1 MRNHLERPN
10 QIAAE
15 ATARRRRHL
24 VRHHRL
30 AAALSRER
38 QQRRSRRIVIWSIA
52 GALCLPIAGAALVIF
67 ALGGAAA
74 STAAAQ
80 ARVLPADSLVFDRT
94 GGLIADVH
102 PAGATRLPVPL
113 TAISPLVQQAIV
125 AVEDRSFWTEGAVDV
140 PRMAAAAISDLTHGT
155 SQGASTIPMQ
165 LAKILYLNDSRTLQ
179 YKVQQIALAERLS
192 SSNSRAVILDDYLN
206 DIYFGSG
213 ATGIQ
218 AAAHTYFGIDASR
231 LDLAQAAML
240 AGIPNNPSGDD
251 PLINPAGAAARQ
263 QLVLDAMYDTGA
275 ITLQAEQAAVHQRL
289 VYTSTNPDNVNLVPF
304 FTARVVKSVQTTW
317 HLNALTAGLR
327 IVSTLDL
334 GLQQFTQH
342 AVSAQIAQLGRLHVT
357 DGAAVVISPASGDVL
372 AYVGSAGANV
382 PGGQIDM
389 AAAPRQPGSS
399 FKIFTYTTAIQDA
412 RVSMVTPVLD
422 GPLTLPTGGG
432 SDGTQ
437 PYSPLDYTRTWHG
450 VLPVEEALGNSLNI
464 PAIRVEMATGI
475 PAIVSMAR
483 AMGVT
488 TLGNSPQSY
497 NPSMT
502 LGTYPIPPLE
512 MAQAGTVLA
521 DSGVLH
527 PARFIITASLNG
539 RVLPHATPAT
549 KKVVDPRAAYIMNT
563 ILSND
568 ANRVL
573 DFGAHGLL
581 TLPGHVVAAKTGTSE
596 NFKDN
601 FTVGWT
607 PQLATATWV
616 GNADDSAMRGTTG
629 ITGAAPIWHTVM
641 AHALSGIADHWP
653 PMPAGLTTSSTAWGT
668 AYLMPGTDATTGESA
683 LVPSEQPVGPA
694 PPSPSSQPAK
704 KHRHHHH

>member
-1 MRNHLERPN
+1 M
-10 QIAAE
+10 
-15 ATARRRRHL
+15 
-24 VRHHRL
+24 
-30 AAALSRER
+30 
-38 QQRRSRRIVIWSIA
+38 
-52 GALCLPIAGAALVIF
+52 LPIVGSAIILF
-67 ALGGAAA
+67 AIGDATA
-74 STAAAQ
+74 STAGAHP
-80 ARVLPADSLVFDRT
+80 RVLATDSLVYDRT
-94 GGLIADVH
+94 GGLIADLH
-102 PAGATRLPVPL
+102 PAGATRIPVPL
-113 TAISPLVQQAIV
+113 TAISPLVQRAMV
-125 AVEDRSFWTEGAVDV
+125 AVEDRSFWTEGAIDV
-140 PRMAAAAISDLTHGT
+140 PRLAAAAVSNLTHGT

-165 LAKILYLNDSRTLQ
+165 LAKILYLSDSKTIA
-179 YKVQQIALAERLS
+179 YKLQQIALAQRLA
-192 SSNSRAVILDDYLN
+192 SSNSRSVILDDYLN

-213 ATGIQ
+213 ATGIE
-218 AAAHTYFGIDASR
+218 AAAQTYFGIDASH

-251 PLINPAGAAARQ
+251 PHVNAAAASARQ
-263 QLVLDAMYDTGA
+263 QLVLDAMVDTGD
-275 ITLQAEQAAVHQRL
+275 ITRAQATAAAHQHL
-289 VYTSTNPDNVNLVPF
+289 VYATSNLDNVNLVPF
-304 FTARVVKSVQTTW
+304 FTARVVESVRNTW
-317 HLNALTAGLR
+317 HLDALTAGLR
-327 IVSTLDL
+327 ITSTLDL
-334 GLQQFTQH
+334 ALQQFTQH

-372 AYVGSAGANV
+372 AYVGSAGPSA

-399 FKIFTYTTAIQDA
+399 FKIFTYTTAIQNG

-432 SDGTQ
+432 TNGTQ
-437 PYSPLDYTRTWHG
+437 PYSPNDYTRTWHG

-475 PAIVSMAR
+475 PAIVNMAR

-488 TLGNSPQSY
+488 TLGKSPQSY
-497 NPSMT
+497 SPSMT

-527 PARFIITASLNG
+527 PARFIIAARLNG
-539 RVLPHATPAT
+539 QVLPNATPAA
-549 KKVVDPRAAYIMNT
+549 KRIVDPRAAYIMNT
-563 ILSND
+563 MLSND
-568 ANRVL
+568 KNRVL

-616 GNADDSAMRGTTG
+616 GNADDSAMQGTTG
-629 ITGAAPIWHTVM
+629 ITGAAPIWHQVM
-641 AHALSGIADHWP
+641 AHALSGHADGWP
-653 PMPAGLTTSSTAWGT
+653 SVPAGLATANTAWGT
-668 AYLMPGTDATTGESA
+668 AYFMPGTGATTGEAA
-683 LVPSEQPVGPA
+683 LVPSVPPGTPTDAAPA
-694 PPSPSSQPAK
+694 APGGK
-704 KHRHHHH
+704 KHHHRPKH

>member
-10 QIAAE
+10 QIAVD

-24 VRHHRL
+24 ARHHRL
-30 AAALSRER
+30 VVGMSRER
-38 QQRRSRRIVIWSIA
+38 EHRRSRRMVIWSLA
-52 GALCLPIAGAALVIF
+52 GVLCLPIAGAVLVMF

-74 STAAAQ
+74 STAAAR

-113 TAISPLVQQAIV
+113 TAISPLLQQAIV

-155 SQGASTIPMQ
+155 SQGASTVPMQ
-165 LAKILYLNDSRTLQ
+165 LAKILYLNNSRTFS

-240 AGIPNNPSGDD
+240 AGIPNNPTGDD
-251 PLINPAGAAARQ
+251 PLINPAGAVARQ
-263 QLVLDAMYDTGA
+263 ELVLDAMYDTGA
-275 ITLQAEQAAVHQRL
+275 ITLQVEQAALHERL
-289 VYTSTNPDNVNLVPF
+289 AYTSTNPDNVNVLPF

-327 IVSTLDL
+327 ILSTLDL

-342 AVSAQIAQLGRLHVT
+342 AVSTQIAQLGRLHVT

-432 SDGTQ
+432 PNGTQ

-450 VLPVEEALGNSLNI
+450 VPARRGGARQLAQHPRHPCGDGDRHPGHRGHGASDGCHHARHVATVVQPEHDPRHLPD
-464 PAIRVEMATGI
+464 PAAGDGAGGDGAGGLRS
-475 PAIVSMAR
+475 PPSSSFHHCRQPQRAR
-483 AMGVT
+483 AAPCDPGNKEGRRSSRGVHH
-488 TLGNSPQSY
+488 
-497 NPSMT
+497 
-502 LGTYPIPPLE
+502 E
-512 MAQAGTVLA
+512 
-521 DSGVLH
+521 H
-527 PARFIITASLNG
+527 
-539 RVLPHATPAT
+539 
-549 KKVVDPRAAYIMNT
+549 DP
-563 ILSND
+563 
-568 ANRVL
+568 
-573 DFGAHGLL
+573 
-581 TLPGHVVAAKTGTSE
+581 
-596 NFKDN
+596 
-601 FTVGWT
+601 
-607 PQLATATWV
+607 
-616 GNADDSAMRGTTG
+616 
-629 ITGAAPIWHTVM
+629 
-641 AHALSGIADHWP
+641 
-653 PMPAGLTTSSTAWGT
+653 
-668 AYLMPGTDATTGESA
+668 
-683 LVPSEQPVGPA
+683 EQRREPRP
-694 PPSPSSQPAK
+694 
-704 KHRHHHH
+704 